1 MLGLK
6 SHHKELIKLS
16 RNCVPKLTP
25 QLYKGQCGKICVVGG
40 CEEYT
45 GAPYFSAHAASIF
58 GSDLVYLLCEKR
70 AGLPIKGYSPNLM
83 VHPYL
88 GDTYSSTHGFQ
99 FEFEKVASVVQRC
112 HVLVVGPGLGR
123 DEQIMQEVLQL
134 VEEAPSLGD
143 DNDRCLV
150 LDADGLFLLASENH
164 TERMQ
169 KALKGYGDN
178 RVVITPNAVELKRI
192 MNALNVDSVE
202 KVSEKL
208 GCITVAKGQNDIIVN
223 SQGERWENDV
233 QGSMKRCGGQ
243 GDTLT
248 GIIATMF
255 GFSRAVH
262 DFKLETIAEEGNGE
276 NLPWSKMAMLSCF
289 IGSTAT
295 RMASRAAYDKV
306 GRQLQT
312 TDMNNMVGEVFNE
325 LYPPSQ

>member
-1 MLGLK
+1 MFGLK
-6 SHHKELIKLS
+6 SHQKELIKLS
-16 RNCVPKLTP
+16 RKCVPKLTP
-25 QLYKGQCGKICVVGG
+25 KLYKGQCGKICVVGG

-88 GDTYSSTHGFQ
+88 GDSYSSTHGFQ
-99 FEFEKVASVVQRC
+99 YDFERVTSLVQRC

-123 DEQIMQEVLQL
+123 DEQMLQQVLQL
-134 VEEAPSLGD
+134 VEEAPTLGD
-143 DNDRCLV
+143 DHDRCLI
-150 LDADGLFLLASENH
+150 LDADGLFLLSSESY

-169 KALKGYGDN
+169 KALKKYGDD
-178 RVVITPNAVELKRI
+178 RVVITPNCVELKRI
-192 MNALNVDSVE
+192 MTTLEVDSVE

-208 GCITVAKGQNDIIVN
+208 GCITVAKGQIDVIVN
-223 SQGERWENDV
+223 SLGERWENDYE
-233 QGSMKRCGGQ
+233 GSMKRCGGQ

-248 GIIATMF
+248 GIIATML
-255 GFSRAVH
+255 GFSRAVG
-262 DFKLETIAEEGNGE
+262 DFKLASLEGDDAKP
-276 NLPWSKMAMLSCF
+276 LSWAKMAMLSCF

-295 RMASRAAYDKV
+295 KLASKAAYEKV

-312 TDMNNMVGEVFNE
+312 TDMNNMVGEVFE
-325 LYPPSQ
+325 KLYPSQPN